1 MRVLHKDYF
10 HLIVRMLLGMLFLY
24 AGVGKIVDP
33 FGFAVDIHNYKLFP
47 ELMIGMSAAFI
58 PWLEAVAGA
67 SLILGVSVR
76 GSSLLIAALLISF
89 IALIGISALRGL
101 DVECGCFSGV
111 KRSVG
116 YLAIVEDTIMLA
128 GALFVLFFDNVQLSP
143 GRLVLSLKSSRGDRR
158 L

>member
-1 MRVLHKDYF
+1 MRVLHNDYF
-10 HLIVRMLLGMLFLY
+10 HLIVRLLLGMLFLY

-47 ELMIGMSAAFI
+47 ELMIGMSAVFV

-143 GRLVLSLKSSRGDRR
+143 GRLVLFLKSSRGV
-158 L
+158 